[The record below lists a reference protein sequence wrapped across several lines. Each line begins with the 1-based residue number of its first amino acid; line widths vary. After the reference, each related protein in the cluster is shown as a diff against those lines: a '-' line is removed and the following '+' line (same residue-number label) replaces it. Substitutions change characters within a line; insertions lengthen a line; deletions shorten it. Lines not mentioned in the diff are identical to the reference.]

1 MMLRILFGVLTTLL
15 LNNCSNKNTISQF
28 DLDVLAQVGNKI
40 ITKQDFIRRAEY
52 TIRPDYCRQSN
63 YIHKKIILNSLIA
76 EKLTALEMEDKD
88 DELLKS
94 KNFQYFLQGRKEQAM
109 RKLYYYDNFYNK
121 VSVPDSLIKKRFKVA
136 GRTVDIS
143 YISLTDLIFVQKV
156 NDLLSKNISLEEI
169 YDSIWGEDL
178 PNKKINFF
186 DKEHKAILS
195 KLFDAPIYK
204 DQIIGPFENEDG
216 SFLLMR
222 VNGWSD
228 KKLISAIDQEK
239 TWNDVKNLIKEDKA
253 KSSYIKFV
261 EQIMSGHEMEFNSD
275 IFDQY
280 AYKASKTYLQDLVE
294 KKEAINKLLW
304 EEIEN
309 PKTISFQNDANISPD
324 DIILNY
330 NGEPITVG
338 KLNRLIKSHP
348 LVFRKRKIS
357 EGKFR
362 QELKFA
368 IADLMR
374 DLEINKKCYGQNL
387 HADVRVLTNVDMWD
401 DAYASKRYLS
411 HVINE
416 NNLEKENKYS
426 INNGMID
433 SLQNK
438 YSNIIKINTDM
449 FEKIEIT
456 STDMLV
462 TERGLPYPFIVPSFP
477 IITSD
482 DKLDY
487 GSKMN

>member
-1 MMLRILFGVLTTLL
+1 MMLRIFFGVFTTLL
-15 LNNCSNKNTISQF
+15 LNNCSNKNTVSQL

-40 ITKQDFIRRAEY
+40 ITKQDFMRRAEY

-76 EKLTALEMEDKD
+76 EKLTALEMEDKE
-88 DELLKS
+88 DELLES
-94 KNFQYFLQGRKEQAM
+94 KNFHYFLQGRKEQAM

-121 VSVPDSLIKKRFKVA
+121 VSVPDSLIKKRFKLA

-143 YISLTDLIFVQKV
+143 YIRLPDLIFVQKV
-156 NDLLSKNISLEEI
+156 NDLLLKNISLEEI

-178 PNKKINFF
+178 PDKKINFF
-186 DKEHKAILS
+186 DKEPKDIFS
-195 KLFDAPIYK
+195 KLFESPIYK
-204 DQIIGPFENEDG
+204 NQIIGPFENEDG

-228 KKLISAIDQEK
+228 KKFISTVDQEK
-239 TWNDVKNLIKEDKA
+239 TWDDVKDLIKEDLA

-261 EQIMSGHEMEFNSD
+261 EEIMSGHEMAFNSD

-280 AYKASKTYLQDLVE
+280 AYKASKTYLQDPVE

-309 PKTISFQNDANISPD
+309 PKTISFQNDANVGPD

-330 NGEPITVG
+330 NGEDITVG

-374 DLEINKKCYGQNL
+374 DLEINKKCYGKNL
-387 HADVRVLTNVDMWD
+387 HTDVRVSTNVDMWD
-401 DAYASKRYLS
+401 DAYSSKRYLS
-411 HVINE
+411 HVTNKSNLQKGKKHRLE
-416 NNLEKENKYS
+416 NG
-426 INNGMID
+426 IID

>member
-1 MMLRILFGVLTTLL
+1 MLRIFFGVFTTLL
-15 LNNCSNKNTISQF
+15 LNNCSNKNTVSQL

-40 ITKQDFIRRAEY
+40 ITKQDFMRRAEY

-76 EKLTALEMEDKD
+76 EKLTALEMEDKE
-88 DELLKS
+88 DELLES
-94 KNFQYFLQGRKEQAM
+94 KNFHYFLQGRKEQAM

-121 VSVPDSLIKKRFKVA
+121 VSVPDSLIKKRFKLA

-143 YISLTDLIFVQKV
+143 YISLPDLIFVQKV
-156 NDLLSKNISLEEI
+156 NDLLLKNISLEEI

-186 DKEHKAILS
+186 DKEPKAIFL
-195 KLFDAPIYK
+195 KLFKSPIYK
-204 DQIIGPFENEDG
+204 NQIIGPFENEDG

-228 KKLISAIDQEK
+228 KKFISTVDQEK
-239 TWNDVKNLIKEDKA
+239 TWDDVKDLIKEDLA

-261 EQIMSGHEMEFNSD
+261 EEIMSGHEMAFNSD

-280 AYKASKTYLQDLVE
+280 AYKASKTYLQDPVE

-309 PKTISFQNDANISPD
+309 PKTISFQNDVNVGPD

-330 NGEPITVG
+330 NGEDITVG

-387 HADVRVLTNVDMWD
+387 DKDIRVKINVDMWD
-401 DAYASKRYLS
+401 DAYSSKRYLS
-411 HVINE
+411 HVINKSNLQKGKKHRLE
-416 NNLEKENKYS
+416 NG
-426 INNGMID
+426 IID
-433 SLQNK
+433 SLQNE

>member
-1 MMLRILFGVLTTLL
+1 
-15 LNNCSNKNTISQF
+15 
-28 DLDVLAQVGNKI
+28 
-40 ITKQDFIRRAEY
+40 
-52 TIRPDYCRQSN
+52 
-63 YIHKKIILNSLIA
+63 
-76 EKLTALEMEDKD
+76 
-88 DELLKS
+88 
-94 KNFQYFLQGRKEQAM
+94 
-109 RKLYYYDNFYNK
+109 
-121 VSVPDSLIKKRFKVA
+121 
-136 GRTVDIS
+136 
-143 YISLTDLIFVQKV
+143 
-156 NDLLSKNISLEEI
+156 
-169 YDSIWGEDL
+169 
-178 PNKKINFF
+178 
-186 DKEHKAILS
+186 
-195 KLFDAPIYK
+195 
-204 DQIIGPFENEDG
+204 
-216 SFLLMR
+216 MR
-222 VNGWSD
+222 VNGWTD
-228 KKLISAIDQEK
+228 KKLISAVDQEK

-261 EQIMSGHEMEFNSD
+261 EEIMSGHEMVFNSD

-280 AYKASKTYLQDLVE
+280 AYKASKTYLQDPIE

-387 HADVRVLTNVDMWD
+387 HTDVRVSTNVDMWD

-416 NNLEKENKYS
+416 NNLEEEKKYS
-426 INNGMID
+426 MNNGMID

>member
-1 MMLRILFGVLTTLL
+1 MMLRILFGVITTLL
-15 LNNCSNKNTISQF
+15 LNNCSNNNTVSQF

-88 DELLKS
+88 DELLRS
-94 KNFQYFLQGRKEQAM
+94 KNFHYFLQGRKEQAM

-136 GRTVDIS
+136 GRTIDIS
-143 YISLTDLIFVQKV
+143 YITLPDLIFVQKV
-156 NDLLSKNISLEEI
+156 NDLLLKNISLEEI
-169 YDSIWGEDL
+169 YGSIWGEDL
-178 PNKKINFF
+178 PNKKISFF
-186 DKEHKAILS
+186 DKEPKSIFL

-228 KKLISAIDQEK
+228 KKLISAVDQEK
-239 TWNDVKNLIKEDKA
+239 TWNDVKDLIKEDKA
-253 KSSYIKFV
+253 KSSYIKFI

-275 IFDQY
+275 IFNQY
-280 AYKASKTYLQDLVE
+280 AYKASKTYLQGSVE

-309 PKTISFQNDANISPD
+309 PKIISFQNDANVSPD

-330 NGEPITVG
+330 NGEDITVG

-362 QELKFA
+362 KELKFA

-387 HADVRVLTNVDMWD
+387 HTDVRVLTNVDMWG

-411 HVINE
+411 HVINK
-416 NNLEKENKYS
+416 NNLEKEKKYS
-426 INNGMID
+426 MDNEIID
-433 SLQNK
+433 SLQNE

-449 FEKIEIT
+449 FEEIEIT

>member
-1 MMLRILFGVLTTLL
+1 MMLRIFFGVFTTLL
-15 LNNCSNKNTISQF
+15 LNNCSNKNTVSQL

-40 ITKQDFIRRAEY
+40 ITKQDFMRRAEY

-76 EKLTALEMEDKD
+76 EKLTALEMEDKE
-88 DELLKS
+88 DELLGS
-94 KNFQYFLQGRKEQAM
+94 KNFHYFLKGRKEQAM

-121 VSVPDSLIKKRFKVA
+121 VSVPDSLIKKRFKLA

-143 YISLTDLIFVQKV
+143 YIRLPDLIFVQKV
-156 NDLLSKNISLEEI
+156 NDLLLKNISLEEI
-169 YDSIWGEDL
+169 YDSIWGKDL

-186 DKEHKAILS
+186 DKEPKAIFS
-195 KLFDAPIYK
+195 KLFESPIYK
-204 DQIIGPFENEDG
+204 NQIIGPFENEDG

-228 KKLISAIDQEK
+228 KKFISTVDQKK
-239 TWNDVKNLIKEDKA
+239 TWDDVKDLIKEDLA

-261 EQIMSGHEMEFNSD
+261 EEIMSGHEMAFNSD

-280 AYKASKTYLQDLVE
+280 AYKASKTYLQDPVE

-309 PKTISFQNDANISPD
+309 PKTISFQNDANVGPD

-330 NGEPITVG
+330 NGEDITVG

-374 DLEINKKCYGQNL
+374 DLEINKKCYGKNL
-387 HADVRVLTNVDMWD
+387 HTDVRVSTNVDMWD
-401 DAYASKRYLS
+401 DAYSSKRYLS
-411 HVINE
+411 HVTNKSNLQKGKKHRLE
-416 NNLEKENKYS
+416 NG
-426 INNGMID
+426 IID

>member
-1 MMLRILFGVLTTLL
+1 MMLRIFFGVFSTLL
-15 LNNCSNKNTISQF
+15 LNNCSNKNTVSQL

-40 ITKQDFIRRAEY
+40 ITKQDFMRRAEY

-76 EKLTALEMEDKD
+76 EKLTALEMEDKE
-88 DELLKS
+88 DELLES
-94 KNFQYFLQGRKEQAM
+94 KNFHYFLQGRKEQAM

-121 VSVPDSLIKKRFKVA
+121 VSVPDSLIKKRFKLA

-143 YISLTDLIFVQKV
+143 YISLPDLIFVQKV
-156 NDLLSKNISLEEI
+156 NDLLLKNISLEEI

-186 DKEHKAILS
+186 DKEPKAIFS
-195 KLFDAPIYK
+195 KLFKSPIYK
-204 DQIIGPFENEDG
+204 NQIIGPFENEDG

-228 KKLISAIDQEK
+228 KKFISKVDQEK
-239 TWNDVKNLIKEDKA
+239 TWDDVKDLIKEDLA

-261 EQIMSGHEMEFNSD
+261 EEIMSGHEMAFNSD

-280 AYKASKTYLQDLVE
+280 AYKASKTYLQDPVE

-309 PKTISFQNDANISPD
+309 PKTISFQNDAKVGPD

-330 NGEPITVG
+330 NGEDITVG

-387 HADVRVLTNVDMWD
+387 DKDIRVKINVDMWD
-401 DAYASKRYLS
+401 DAYSSKRYLS
-411 HVINE
+411 HVINKSNLQKGKKYRLE
-416 NNLEKENKYS
+416 NG
-426 INNGMID
+426 IID

>member
-1 MMLRILFGVLTTLL
+1 MMLRIFFGVFTALL
-15 LNNCSNKNTISQF
+15 LNNCSNKNTVSQL

-40 ITKQDFIRRAEY
+40 ISKQDFMRRAEY

-76 EKLTALEMEDKD
+76 EKLTALEMEDKE
-88 DELLKS
+88 DELLES
-94 KNFQYFLQGRKEQAM
+94 KNFHYFLQGRKEQAM

-121 VSVPDSLIKKRFKVA
+121 VSVPDSLIKKRFKLA

-143 YISLTDLIFVQKV
+143 YISLPDLIFVQKV
-156 NDLLSKNISLEEI
+156 NDLLLKNISLEEI

-186 DKEHKAILS
+186 DKEPKAIFS
-195 KLFDAPIYK
+195 KLFKSPIYK
-204 DQIIGPFENEDG
+204 NQIIGPFENEDG

-228 KKLISAIDQEK
+228 KKFISTVDQEK
-239 TWNDVKNLIKEDKA
+239 TWDDVKDLIKEDLA

-261 EQIMSGHEMEFNSD
+261 EEIMSGHEMAFNSD

-280 AYKASKTYLQDLVE
+280 AYKASKTYLQDPVE

-309 PKTISFQNDANISPD
+309 PKTISFQNDANVGPD

-330 NGEPITVG
+330 NGEDITVG

-387 HADVRVLTNVDMWD
+387 DKDIRVKINVDMWD
-401 DAYASKRYLS
+401 DAYSSKRYLS
-411 HVINE
+411 HVINKSNLQKGKKHRLE
-416 NNLEKENKYS
+416 NG
-426 INNGMID
+426 IID

-487 GSKMN
+487 GSKLN